1 MVSMSNDFEKH
12 LFELKQ
18 ARVEEKYLLEHMCVN
33 LELINT
39 HNHLVD
45 WAQEYILILTKLEDA
60 RKYLNNLELQKT
72 VAERYLM
79 SSFDVCEVENEEDK
93 NQKDQ

>member
-1 MVSMSNDFEKH
+1 MSNDFERH

-18 ARVEEKYLLEHMCVN
+18 ARAEEKRLLEHMSVN
-33 LELINT
+33 IDLVNT

-45 WAQEYILILTKLEDA
+45 WAQEYILILYKLEEA
-60 RKYLNNLELQKT
+60 HKHVNALELQKT
-72 VAERYLM
+72 IAERYLM
-79 SSFDVCEVENEEDK
+79 SSFDISEDEEDEEDK